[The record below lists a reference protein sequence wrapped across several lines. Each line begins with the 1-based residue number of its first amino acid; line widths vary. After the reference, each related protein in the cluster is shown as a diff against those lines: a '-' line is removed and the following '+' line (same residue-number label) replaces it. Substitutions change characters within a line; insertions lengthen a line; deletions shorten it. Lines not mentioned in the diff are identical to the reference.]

1 MLQPE
6 QAKTT
11 FRNILIWLGVAIFWP
26 MLAIVIATVLGVA
39 DFNYMNLALIA
50 LGLIWVA
57 INVWIIIYLWK
68 LSPEVG
74 ITPWASLWYV
84 TPWLGTFLVG
94 MLYLEPLK
102 YIGDNKPQDKR
113 LPATWGLIKDSM
125 VFSLKNFKKYSKT
138 AVWYL
143 YIALGTSLS
152 AVLALFFSPYFFIH
166 FLLMIGM
173 VVFTAWV
180 TIKLMLE
187 IAALDSAREPQ
198 GDEGQTAK
206 MSLVEYFALTLLI
219 MVITAGPLI
228 ASVVVSLVLMA
239 GAGLGMTL
247 ASGKSSAG
255 LLQMMANSALPLII
269 VGILFAILFIASV
282 VWAIYKSTQYA
293 FALPALILE
302 DRPQTGNPADRGA
315 FKLAS
320 NALTK
325 STAWVTKRW
334 WGTFWK
340 NQMFGMTFGLGLVI
354 VVQILSLAIIAITSL
369 LFKNSALG
377 SQASATLLSGA
388 LQGALQMVMMPV
400 AFAFQIKMYK
410 EFKRTA
416 E

>member
-1 MLQPE
+1 MLQPD

-26 MLAIVIATVLGVA
+26 MLAIVIATLLGIA

-50 LGLIWVA
+50 LGLIWLA
-57 INVWIIIYLWK
+57 IYIWIVIYLWK

-74 ITPWASLWYV
+74 ITPWASLWYLA
-84 TPWLGTFLVG
+84 PWLGTFLVG

-102 YIGDNKPQDKR
+102 YIGDNKPQEKR

-125 VFSLKNFKKYSKT
+125 VFSIKNFKKFSKT

-143 YIALGTSLS
+143 YVALGTSLS
-152 AVLALFFSPYFFIH
+152 AVLALFFTPYFFIH

-180 TIKLMLE
+180 TIKLILE
-187 IAALDSAREPQ
+187 IAALDNAHEPQ
-198 GDEGQTAK
+198 GDESETSK
-206 MSLVEYFALTLLI
+206 KSLVEYFALTLLI

-228 ASVVVSLVLMA
+228 ASVVVSLILMA
-239 GAGLGMTL
+239 GAGLGLSL
-247 ASGKSSAG
+247 ANGDSSAG
-255 LLQMMANSALPLII
+255 LLQMMANSALPLIV
-269 VGILFAILFIASV
+269 VGLIFAVLFIASV
-282 VWAIYKSTQYA
+282 IWAIYKSTQYA

-302 DRPQTGNPADRGA
+302 DRPQIDNPAGRGA
-315 FKLAS
+315 FKMAS
-320 NALTK
+320 DSLTK
-325 STAWVTKRW
+325 STGWVKNRW
-334 WGTFWK
+334 WGVFWK

-354 VVQILSLAIIAITSL
+354 VVQILSVAIIAATT
-369 LFKNSALG
+369 LFFKDSALG
-377 SQASATLLSGA
+377 GQAFTTILSGM
-388 LQGALQMVMMPV
+388 LQGGLQMVMMPV
-400 AFAFQIKMYK
+400 ALAFQIKMYK